1 MKNVDK
7 SQNSQKRHNVKRMST
22 KTATYEVDIAQEFHE
37 VKTALAEGNAKLNEK
52 LDGFKEEIAGWK
64 SVFDK
69 QLS

>member
-22 KTATYEVDIAQEFHE
+22 KPATYEVDIAQEFHE